1 MATVVLRPSSTTA
14 SGNFSDEAASGSF
27 GHAKINDSDNST
39 YVFNTSANQ
48 TFAVHLDDT
57 SGLSGATFNSF
68 VVTAIFQKHGGRGAD
83 GTFEVDI
90 GDGSSSTTF
99 GAIADTVFDTSNS
112 SATTISAT
120 AINFGGS
127 VSDSDVDD
135 MRLKVTTTD
144 NTQVRFF
151 ELFVT
156 IDYTAAASATVHSVN
171 GVAEANIATIKGV
184 AHANI
189 AEVNTVTFD

>member
-1 MATVVLRPSSTTA
+1 MPTVVLRPSSEIS

-27 GHAKINDSDNST
+27 SHAKINDSDNST
-39 YVFNTSANQ
+39 YVFNSSGNQ
-48 TFAVHLDDT
+48 SFAVHLDDT
-57 SGLSGATFNSF
+57 SGLSGATFNNF

-83 GTFEVDI
+83 GTFRVDI
-90 GDGSSSTTF
+90 GDGSSVHTF
-99 GAIADTVFDTSNS
+99 GAINDTVFDTSNT

-135 MRLKVTTTD
+135 MRLSVTTTD

-171 GVAEANIATIKGV
+171 TVAEANIATIKGV

-189 AEVNTVTFD
+189 AEINTVTFD